1 MFFQT
6 SNCLILVPIALS
18 LFVAVRLSLGSV
30 DNARRSWLFSAVQ
43 ASIVLMLLFGIF
55 SLGFRAHGIALAWPV
70 LLAIAGF
77 VVLWKRRRLER
88 DAMLQMAVQV
98 NDLERQQA
106 LATFLAEHN
115 VGWLRRRAR
124 ELQEDLASGVSWF
137 LALEMRGVA
146 RGAYERLALRMQHL
160 FGKQKDEDVAPSQ
173 VMSPLNVEMEAERL
187 FGRMMVLFWF
197 VKVGPILGLMAWLIL
212 PTFVDMFDEFGIE
225 MTGAMQ
231 LLISLSDLSVSYFA
245 VPVFVFVWWILMLS
259 GIALLIWLFPAVLQM
274 PVFRWLTGRYYYG
287 AGFVALSRALEEEK
301 NLPEAFDCSSRLVPV
316 GFVAANFRQIAERLR
331 SGEELAA
338 AMQKSGTVARRE
350 MELFTEDVVGV
361 DWARDP
367 VWGLRQLSA
376 WKVERMLARYS
387 LLVQVCVFW
396 VTILTGVVIGFFGL
410 AVISSLAQ
418 LILALD

>member
-1 MFFQT
+1 MATQRGAGKHRFD
-6 SNCLILVPIALS
+6 A
-18 LFVAVRLSLGSV
+18 AV
-30 DNARRSWLFSAVQ
+30 WPLFSR
-43 ASIVLMLLFGIF
+43 S
-55 SLGFRAHGIALAWPV
+55 SAHGTAVAWPI
-70 LLAIAGF
+70 LLAAAGF

-88 DAMLQMAVQV
+88 DAMLHMAFQV
-98 NDLERQQA
+98 DELERQQA

-115 VGWLRRRAR
+115 VGWLRRRSR
-124 ELQEDLASGVSWF
+124 ELQEDLAAGIPWF
-137 LALEMRGVA
+137 MALEMRGVA
-146 RGAYERLALRMQHL
+146 QGAYERLAPRMQHL
-160 FGKQKDEDVAPSQ
+160 FGKQKEEEAAPSQ

-225 MTGAMQ
+225 MTGSMQ
-231 LLISLSDLSVSYFA
+231 LLVWISDMSVSYFA
-245 VPVFVFVWWILMLS
+245 VPIVIFVWWILMFS
-259 GIALLIWLFPAVLQM
+259 GIGFVIWLFPAVLQM
-274 PVFRWLTGRYYYG
+274 PVFGWLTGHYYNG

-301 NLPEAFDCSSRLVPV
+301 NLPEAFDCSGRLVPV

-338 AMQKSGTVARRE
+338 AMQKSGTVAKRE
-350 MELFTEDVVGV
+350 MELFTEDVIGV

-387 LLVQVCVFW
+387 LLVQVCVFS
-396 VTILTGVVIGFFGL
+396 VTILTGFVIGFFGL
-410 AVISSLAQ
+410 AVISSLAR
-418 LILALD
+418 LILALE